1 MTETLLEQLFVC
13 WKVSFVCHKVPLPRL
28 FFLVEKEETNFIY
41 EQKIAHAKLM
51 LRDRV
56 LVMDAVIAITLVECS
71 LNRTATFGNV
81 NILHTSFPE
90 DAEIEYR
97 TQSMNVK
104 NMKPFINCFLL
115 R

>member
-1 MTETLLEQLFVC
+1 
-13 WKVSFVCHKVPLPRL
+13 
-28 FFLVEKEETNFIY
+28 
-41 EQKIAHAKLM
+41 M

-90 DAEIEYR
+90 DAEIEFR
-97 TQSMNVK
+97 TQSTHFVYE
-104 NMKPFINCFLL
+104 FHFY
-115 R
+115 